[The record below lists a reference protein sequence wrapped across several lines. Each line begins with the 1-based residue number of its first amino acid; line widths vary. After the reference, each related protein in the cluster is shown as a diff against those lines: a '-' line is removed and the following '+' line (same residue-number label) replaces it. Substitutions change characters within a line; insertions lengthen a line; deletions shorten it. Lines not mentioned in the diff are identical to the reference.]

1 MVKGRWAAILMA
13 AVLVLYLVLVMQ
25 TSFRLLAVDQP
36 VAKALGVAL
45 IVLPLLGCWALW
57 AELRFGIR
65 SQQLAHELVAEGG
78 LPSDDLPKRASGQP
92 DRAAADERFPQYQ
105 AAVEA
110 EPESWMAWF
119 RLGIAYDASGDRRRA
134 RQSIRRAIELERGA
148 RRR

>member
-1 MVKGRWAAILMA
+1 MKGRWAAILMA

-25 TSFRLLAVDQP
+25 TSFRLLAVDEP

-65 SQQLAHELVAEGG
+65 SQQLAQALESEGG
-78 LPSDDLPKRASGQP
+78 LPSDDLPKRASGRP
-92 DRAAADERFPQYQ
+92 ERVAADERFPRFQ

-110 EPESWMAWF
+110 EPESWTAWF
-119 RLGIAYDASGDRRRA
+119 RLGMAYDASGDRRRA
-134 RQSIRRAIELERGA
+134 RQSIRRAIELERTA

>member
-1 MVKGRWAAILMA
+1 MKGRWAAILMA

-25 TSFRLLAVDQP
+25 TSFRLLAVDEP
-36 VAKALGVAL
+36 VAKALGIAL

-65 SQQLAHELVAEGG
+65 SGQLAQTLGAEGG
-78 LPSDDLPKRASGQP
+78 LPSDDLPTRASGRP
-92 DRAAADERFPQYQ
+92 DRAAADERFPRYQ

-110 EPESWMAWF
+110 EPESWAAWF
-119 RLGIAYDASGDRRRA
+119 RLGMAYDASGDRRRA
-134 RQSIRRAIELERGA
+134 RQSVRRAIELERDS